1 MNKIKLIPFLMMML
15 LLISCSKENQHTEWL
30 NVVNSTDRPIKD
42 AYQIKDLEII
52 NSVNEVIRGLMWQ
65 DKQIET
71 SGNSD
76 YLFWLQRSNEEMRI
90 TNYEIW
96 FNNGDSSAVIVD
108 YIQAKYAPINWI
120 PLEQLI
126 QLFELGKEK
135 AN

>member
-1 MNKIKLIPFLMMML
+1 MNKIKLIPCLMMML
-15 LLISCSKENQHTEWL
+15 LLISCSKEKYHTEWI
-30 NVVNSTDRPIKD
+30 NVVNSTDRPVKD
-42 AYQIKDLEII
+42 AYQIKDPEII
-52 NSVNEVIRGLMWQ
+52 NSVNEVIRGLIWQ

-76 YLFWLQRSNEEMRI
+76 YSFWLQRSNTEMRI

-96 FNNGDSSAVIVD
+96 FNDGDSSAVIVD
-108 YIQAKYAPINWI
+108 YFQAKYAPINRI